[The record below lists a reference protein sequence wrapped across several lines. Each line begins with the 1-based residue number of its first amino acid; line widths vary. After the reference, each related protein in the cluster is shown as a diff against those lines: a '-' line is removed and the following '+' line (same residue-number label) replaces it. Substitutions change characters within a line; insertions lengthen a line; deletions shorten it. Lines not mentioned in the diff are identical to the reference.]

1 MLRLLGAR
9 RFGPLFVAQGL
20 GAVND
25 NMFKNALVVLALYK
39 LADMGPILV
48 ALAGGVFILPYAL
61 VSAAAGQLADR
72 FDKSRVIRLT
82 KWWELGLM
90 VLAAA
95 GFLSGEVGF
104 LMLVLFGLGVQAAFF
119 SPCKYGILPEHLG
132 PDELVAGNGLIE
144 AGTFLGILAGTVAG
158 GVLILLP
165 GGGLVVSVAGLVV
178 AAAGVVAAQ
187 FVPASPTRD
196 AGLRVGWNIWVETA
210 GLLRAAKA
218 NRAVWRA
225 ILAISWFWAMGATV
239 LAELPVVVRENLAG
253 SGHVVTLFLTCFSV
267 GIGVGSLVCGALG
280 GRAALR
286 LVPWAGL
293 GMSLFLLD
301 FAYAVTVA
309 GGLGGV
315 DAVLGGWAGR
325 RLMLDLLGLAVC
337 GGLYSVPLY
346 VICQKQAEPAHRA
359 RVIAA
364 NNVMNA
370 AAMVVAAV
378 LAAGLF
384 YAVKSA
390 PVILVVTA
398 TINLAVAGW
407 IVLVLQKLHE

>member
-39 LADMGPILV
+39 MEDVGPILV

-61 VSAAAGQLADR
+61 FSAAAGQLADTL
-72 FDKSRVIRLT
+72 DKAHMIRLT

-90 VLAAA
+90 MLAAS
-95 GFLSGEVGF
+95 GFLSGNVWA

-132 PDELVAGNGLIE
+132 PGELVGGNGLIE

-165 GGGLVVSVAGLVV
+165 HGAMAASVAGLVV
-178 AAAGVVAAQ
+178 AGGGVLAAH
-187 FVPASPTRD
+187 FVPASPAKTT
-196 AGLRVGWNIWVETA
+196 GLRVGWNVWAETA
-210 GLLRAAKA
+210 GLLRAAKG
-218 NRAVWRA
+218 NRPVWLA

-239 LAELPVVVRENLAG
+239 LAELPTVVRENLG
-253 SGHVVTLFLTCFSV
+253 GTGHVVTLFLTCFSV
-267 GIGVGSLVCGALG
+267 GIGFGSLACGLLE
-280 GRAALR
+280 GRASAR

-293 GMSLFLLD
+293 GITLYLLD
-301 FAYAVTVA
+301 FVDATLGA
-309 GGLGGV
+309 GRLAGV
-315 DAVLGGWAGR
+315 HAVLGCWAGQR
-325 RLMLDLLGLAVC
+325 MMLDLLGLAVC

-346 VICQKQAEPAHRA
+346 VICQRRAEPAHRA

-370 AAMVVAAV
+370 AAMVAAAV
-378 LAAGLF
+378 LTAGLF

-390 PVILVVTA
+390 PMILFVTA

-407 IVLVLQKLHE
+407 IVLVLQKFHK

>member
-1 MLRLLGAR
+1 MLRLLAAR

-39 LADMGPILV
+39 LADIGPILV

-132 PDELVAGNGLIE
+132 PDELVGGNGLIE

-165 GGGLVVSVAGLVV
+165 HGGLAVSVAGLVV
-178 AAAGVVAAQ
+178 AAAGVVAAH
-187 FVPASPTRD
+187 FVPASPARD
-196 AGLRVGWNIWVETA
+196 ASLRVSWNIWAQTA
-210 GLLRAAKA
+210 LLLRAAKG
-218 NRAVWRA
+218 NRPVWLA

-239 LAELPVVVRENLAG
+239 LAELPTLVRENLAG

-267 GIGVGSLVCGALG
+267 GIGVGSVVCGALG
-280 GRAALR
+280 GRVALR

-309 GGLGGV
+309 GRLGGV
-315 DAVLGGWAGR
+315 HAVLGGWAGQR
-325 RLMLDLLGLAVC
+325 MMLDLLGLAVC

-346 VICQKQAEPAHRA
+346 VTCQERAEPAHRA

-370 AAMVVAAV
+370 AAMVAAAV
-378 LAAGLF
+378 LTAGLF

-390 PVILVVTA
+390 PVILFVTA
-398 TINLAVAGW
+398 TINLAVAAW